1 MYVCV
6 SHPWQITQITK
17 YNWGENSFNARN
29 AQGDKKSEEKKIHF
43 DDNLIEV
50 LLTKDSVTKRSNFRH
65 QEIIHFI
72 ACIQLSTQIYLIG
85 KKIEKRFSIF

>member
-1 MYVCV
+1 MCV
-6 SHPWQITQITK
+6 SHPWQSTQITK
-17 YNWGENSFNARN
+17 YIWGQNSFNAQN
-29 AQGDKKSEEKKIHF
+29 AQGDKKCKEKKPKFHF

-50 LLTKDSVTKRSNFRH
+50 LLTKGNVTKRSNFRH